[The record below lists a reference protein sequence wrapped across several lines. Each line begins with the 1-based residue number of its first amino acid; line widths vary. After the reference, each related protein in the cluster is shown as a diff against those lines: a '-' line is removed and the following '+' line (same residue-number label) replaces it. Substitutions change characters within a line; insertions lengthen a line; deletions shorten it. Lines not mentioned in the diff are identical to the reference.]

1 MSLQEDLLAR
11 ADVLPRRTLAVV
23 APEDPEVMMAVLEAT
38 QRGWIRPHLFGN
50 PERIQAAAQEAR
62 AALPEDAV
70 VHASNSPQE
79 AARAAVLF
87 VHSGQAHLLMKGLI
101 PTATL
106 LREVLD
112 EQIGLRGGE
121 LLSHVAVFPWESRGR
136 FLLLTDAAMNVAP
149 GLAEKAQI
157 ILNAV
162 QLAHALGI
170 EKPKVAAL
178 AALET
183 VNPKMPATL
192 DAAALAKMGDRGQLG
207 DAVVD
212 GPLALDNALSPQAA
226 ETKGIRSPVAGQAD
240 ILLAPDLEAGNILYK
255 GLTCVAGLEP
265 AAILLG
271 ARAPVV
277 LTSRSDSHRSKL
289 VSLALGLLLL
299 ARGSWPQESPGRTGT
314 K

>member
-1 MSLQEDLLAR
+1 
-11 ADVLPRRTLAVV
+11 
-23 APEDPEVMMAVLEAT
+23 
-38 QRGWIRPHLFGN
+38 
-50 PERIQAAAQEAR
+50 
-62 AALPEDAV
+62 
-70 VHASNSPQE
+70 
-79 AARAAVLF
+79 
-87 VHSGQAHLLMKGLI
+87 
-101 PTATL
+101 
-106 LREVLD
+106 
-112 EQIGLRGGE
+112 
-121 LLSHVAVFPWESRGR
+121 
-136 FLLLTDAAMNVAP
+136 MNIAP

-192 DAAALAKMGDRGQLG
+192 DAAALAKMGDRRQLG

-226 ETKGIRSPVAGQAD
+226 ETKGIQSPVAGQAD

-299 ARGSWPQESPGRTGT
+299 AQGPWPQESSRRTGIGT